1 MNPLEAEYD
10 DSYDDI
16 VVGGG
21 SAGAAIASRLTEFT
35 DRRVLLLEAG
45 PDHLE
50 PDEADRLTNP
60 MTFAQ
65 ALTAWGLNAT
75 LGVGRELGYAQG
87 KVVGG
92 GSAVNGALA
101 LRGMPADYD
110 RWAAEGATGWNWEA
124 LLPAFRRLETDRD
137 FKNELHGSEGPVT
150 IRRWAQSELIAIQQA
165 FLGAALES
173 GFGVTE
179 DHNDP
184 SSTGVGPFPMNRDGD
199 IRLSTALT
207 YLTQARSRANLTVA
221 GDARVDRIV
230 LDEAQSGLRVAGVEI
245 TRGTRS
251 STVAAERVIV
261 TAGALASPALLAR
274 SGIGPADELAA
285 LGIRC
290 VVDNPHVG
298 ANLMDHPGTLIFL
311 APTDPDLCDPFG
323 PAYQIGIRW
332 TSGLG
337 TENDMLTG
345 MMNYWNTSF
354 DPDLKA
360 AAGTDYIF
368 ALTAGCHEPRSR
380 GRLRLVDAD
389 PATPPAIDF
398 DMLSVRLD
406 EDRLVTGLRLL
417 HRLAHSE
424 AMKPVSRG
432 ILLLNEAAFE
442 ADERGDDSALR
453 AYVHATLGPWYHAS
467 GTCRMGSSPEQG
479 AVVDPSLQVHGVKG
493 LHVADASVIPVIPR
507 AATNLTV
514 LAVAERAA
522 DILAGATS

>member
-1 MNPLEAEYD
+1 MNPLEAE
-10 DSYDDI
+10 YDDI

-35 DRRVLLLEAG
+35 GRRVLLLEAG
-45 PDHLE
+45 PDHVE

-75 LGVGRELGYAQG
+75 LGVGREMGYAQG

-110 RWAAEGATGWNWEA
+110 RWAAEGAAGWDWNA
-124 LLPAFRRLETDRD
+124 LLPAFRRLETDLD
-137 FKNELHGSEGPVT
+137 IKNELHGDDGPVA
-150 IRRWAQSELIAIQQA
+150 IRRWAESDLIPIQRA
-165 FLGAALES
+165 FLGAAREA
-173 GFGVTE
+173 GFGWTE

-184 SSTGVGPFPMNRDGD
+184 ASTGIGPFPMNRDGD
-199 IRLSTALT
+199 LRLSTALT
-207 YLTQARSRANLTVA
+207 YVAQARSRPNLTVA
-221 GDARVDRIV
+221 GDARVDRLV
-230 LDEAQSGLRVAGVEI
+230 LDAAQTGTRVTGVEI
-245 TRGTRS
+245 TRAGQA
-251 STVAAERVIV
+251 STVSAPRVIV

-274 SGIGPADELAA
+274 SGIGPADDLQR

-290 VVDNPHVG
+290 VIDNPNVG

-311 APTDPDLCDPFG
+311 APTDPSFCDPFG

-345 MMNYWNTSF
+345 MMNYWNTNF
-354 DPDLKA
+354 DPDLHQ

-398 DMLSVRLD
+398 DMLSERID
-406 EDRLVTGLRLL
+406 EDRLVEGLRLL
-417 HRLAHSE
+417 RKLARSE
-424 AMKPVSRG
+424 AMKPVARA
-432 ILLLNEAAFE
+432 ILLLDEAAFD

-453 AYVHATLGPWYHAS
+453 AYIHATLGPWYHAS
-467 GTCRMGSSPEQG
+467 GTCRMGPSPEQG
-479 AVVDPSLQVHGVKG
+479 SVVDPTLQVHGVRG
-493 LHVADASVIPVIPR
+493 LYVADASVIPVIPR

-522 DILAGATS
+522 DILAGGQS

>member
-1 MNPLEAEYD
+1 MNPLEPE
-10 DSYDDI
+10 YDDI

-21 SAGAAIASRLTEFT
+21 SAGAVIASRLSEYT

-45 PDHLE
+45 PDHLA
-50 PDEADRLTNP
+50 PDDADRLTNP

-65 ALTAWGLNAT
+65 AMTAWGLNAT
-75 LGVGRELGYAQG
+75 LGVGREMGYAQG

-110 RWAAEGATGWNWEA
+110 RWAAEGCPGWDWNG
-124 LLPAFRRLETDRD
+124 LLAAFRRLETDLD
-137 FKNELHGSEGPVT
+137 IKNELHGSDGPIA
-150 IRRWAQSELIAIQQA
+150 IRRWAGSELIPIQQA
-165 FLGAALES
+165 FLGAAREL
-173 GFGVTE
+173 GFGWTE

-184 SSTGVGPFPMNRDGD
+184 AATGIGPFPMNRDGD

-207 YLTQARSRANLTVA
+207 YVADARSRSNLTVVA
-221 GDARVDRIV
+221 DARVDRLV
-230 LDEAQSGLRVAGVEI
+230 LDSGAAGIRVTGVEV
-245 TRGTRS
+245 TRGGRL
-251 STVAAERVIV
+251 STIAAERVIV

-274 SGIGPADELAA
+274 SGIGPAGELAR

-290 VVDNPHVG
+290 LVDNPHVG

-311 APTDPDLCDPFG
+311 APTDPALCDPGG

-332 TSGLG
+332 SSGLG

-345 MMNYWNTSF
+345 MMNYWDARY
-354 DPDLKA
+354 DPDLQQ

-398 DMLSVRLD
+398 DMLSARVD
-406 EDRLVTGLRLL
+406 EDRLVEGLRVL
-417 HRLAHSE
+417 HRLARST
-424 AMKPVSRG
+424 AMAPVTRD
-432 ILLLNEAAFE
+432 ILLLDEAAFE
-442 ADERGDDSALR
+442 ADARGDDSALR

-467 GTCRMGSSPEQG
+467 GTCRMGPNPEQG
-479 AVVDPSLQVHGVKG
+479 AVVDPTLQVHGARG
-493 LHVADASVIPVIPR
+493 LYVADASVMPVIPR

-514 LAVAERAA
+514 LAVAEKAA
-522 DILAGATS
+522 DILVGRQS

>member
-1 MNPLEAEYD
+1 MNPLEAE
-10 DSYDDI
+10 YDDI

-35 DRRVLLLEAG
+35 ARRVLLLEAG
-45 PDHLE
+45 PDHVE

-60 MTFAQ
+60 MTFAE

-75 LGVGRELGYAQG
+75 LGVGRDLGYAQG

-110 RWAAEGATGWNWEA
+110 RWAAEGAAGWDWNG
-124 LLPAFRRLETDRD
+124 LLPAFRRLETDLD
-137 FKNELHGSEGPVT
+137 VKNEWHGDDGPVS
-150 IRRWAQSELIAIQQA
+150 IRRWAESELIPIQRA
-165 FLGAALES
+165 FLGAAGEA
-173 GFGVTE
+173 GFGWTD

-184 SSTGVGPFPMNRDGD
+184 ASTGTGPFPMNRDGD
-199 IRLSTALT
+199 LRLSTALT
-207 YLTQARSRANLTVA
+207 YLAAARSRSNLTVA
-221 GDARVDRIV
+221 AGARVDRLV
-230 LDEAQSGLRVAGVEI
+230 LDTAQAGVRVTGVEV
-245 TRGTRS
+245 TRDGRT
-251 STVAAERVIV
+251 STVAAKRVIV

-274 SGIGPADELAA
+274 SGIGPAADLAA

-298 ANLMDHPGTLIFL
+298 ANLMDHPGTLLFL
-311 APTDPDLCDPFG
+311 APTDPAFCDPGG

-332 TSGLG
+332 SSGLG

-354 DPDLKA
+354 DADLRA

-380 GRLRLVDAD
+380 GWLRLVDAD

-398 DMLSVRLD
+398 DMLSVRVD
-406 EDRLVTGLRLL
+406 EDRLVEGLRLL
-417 HRLAHSE
+417 HRLARSK
-424 AMKPVSRG
+424 AMAAVTRD
-432 ILLLNEAAFE
+432 ILLLDEAAFE
-442 ADERGDDSALR
+442 SDAGGDDSALR
-453 AYVHATLGPWYHAS
+453 AYVHASLGPWYHAS
-467 GTCRMGSSPEQG
+467 GTCRMGPSPQEG
-479 AVVDPSLQVHGVKG
+479 AVVDPALQVHGVRG

-514 LAVAERAA
+514 LAVAEKAA
-522 DILAGATS
+522 DILAGDQS

>member
-1 MNPLEAEYD
+1 MKPLEAE
-10 DSYDDI
+10 YDDI

-21 SAGAAIASRLTEFT
+21 SAGAVIACRLTEFT

-45 PDHLE
+45 PDHVA
-50 PDEADRLTNP
+50 PDDADRLTNP

-65 ALTAWGLNAT
+65 ALTAWGLEAT
-75 LGVGRELGYAQG
+75 LGVGRQLGYAQG
-87 KVVGG
+87 KVIGG

-110 RWAAEGATGWNWEA
+110 RWAAQGAAGWDWDA
-124 LLPAFRRLETDRD
+124 LLPAFRRLETDLD
-137 FKNELHGSEGPVT
+137 VKNELHGSEGPVA
-150 IRRWAQSELIAIQQA
+150 IRRWAESELIPIQQA
-165 FLGAALES
+165 FLGAARES
-173 GFGVTE
+173 GFGWTE

-184 SSTGVGPFPMNRDGD
+184 ASTGIGPFPMNRDGD

-207 YLTQARSRANLTVA
+207 YLAEARSRSNLTVLA
-221 GDARVDRIV
+221 DARVDRLV
-230 LDEAQSGLRVAGVEI
+230 LDDGQASIRVAGVEV
-245 TRGTRS
+245 TREGRK
-251 STVAAERVIV
+251 STIAAERVIV

-274 SGIGPADELAA
+274 SGIGPAPDLAR

-290 VVDNPHVG
+290 LIDNPNVG

-311 APTDPDLCDPFG
+311 APTDPALCDPSG

-332 TSGLG
+332 SSGLG

-345 MMNYWNTSF
+345 MMNYWDARY
-354 DPDLKA
+354 DPELYQ

-380 GRLRLVDAD
+380 GRVRIVDAD
-389 PATPPAIDF
+389 PAVPPAIDF
-398 DMLSVRLD
+398 DMLSARID
-406 EDRLVTGLRLL
+406 EDRLVEGLRVL
-417 HRLAHSE
+417 HRLARSQ
-424 AMKPVSRG
+424 AMGAVARD
-432 ILLLNEAAFE
+432 ILLLDEAAFE

-467 GTCRMGSSPEQG
+467 GTCRIGASPEQG
-479 AVVDPSLQVHGVKG
+479 GVVDPTLRVHGARG
-493 LHVADASVIPVIPR
+493 LYVADASVIPVIPR

-522 DILAGATS
+522 DILAGRQP